1 MFNYLDPVIWYHIPK
16 GGYGYGIRV
25 LAKVLK
31 VNTYS
36 VRIIIYNKVKNS
48 FVKKSV
54 KSSFLRIPTAAEVEL
69 INQINW
75 VI

>member
-1 MFNYLDPVIWYHIPK
+1 MFNYLEPVIWYHIPK

-25 LAKVLK
+25 LAKILK
-31 VNTYS
+31 VNKHS
-36 VRIIIYNKVKNS
+36 VRIIVYNKVKNS

-54 KSSFLRIPTAAEVEL
+54 KSFSLRTPTSYEIGL